1 MAHWSEMDEFDTLPR
16 SEPASASGQT
26 TALFLSLYV
35 LVLAF
40 FIVLVTISSPEKI
53 KSQAVMDSL
62 TSTFA
67 SLLAPSTDLTAF
79 TSNEGDLL
87 AAQAFQEQIAAV
99 FASPIRIAQVEVVQ
113 AGRLMRVVMASDSLF
128 IPETAELR
136 EAHVPLLDRIVASL
150 SVVTP
155 GLHYDMEFLIG
166 THPARDGMLPVAE
179 TLETARAG
187 AFARAMTARGTPPN
201 SVAVGVRPGDPR
213 EIVMRFFVRPLN
225 EVRLEFERTS
235 RHREAAR

>member
-1 MAHWSEMDEFDTLPR
+1 MDDFDSLARP
-16 SEPASASGQT
+16 EPASTAGHT

-40 FIVLVTISSPEKI
+40 FIVLVTISSPEKV
-53 KSQAVMDSL
+53 KSRAVMDSL

-67 SLLAPSTDLTAF
+67 SLMAPSTDLTAF
-79 TSNEGDLL
+79 TAKEGDFL

-99 FASPIRIAQVEVVQ
+99 FSAPVRIARVEVVQ
-113 AGRLMRVVMASDSLF
+113 PGRLMRVTMPADSLF
-128 IPETAELR
+128 RPETAEIR
-136 EAHVPLLDRIVASL
+136 ETQVPLLDRIVASL

-166 THPARDGMLPVAE
+166 SVPASGGMLPVSE

-187 AFARAMTARGTPPN
+187 VFARTMVGRGAPPGT
-201 SVAVGVRPGDPR
+201 VALGLRSGDPR
-213 EIVMRFFVRPLN
+213 QIVMRFFVRPRD
-225 EVRLEFERTS
+225 EVRLEFGR
-235 RHREAAR
+235 RQEADR

>member
-1 MAHWSEMDEFDTLPR
+1 MDEFDTLPR
-16 SEPASASGQT
+16 PEPASAAGQT

-53 KSQAVMDSL
+53 KSRAVMDSL
-62 TSTFA
+62 SSTFA
-67 SLLAPSTDLTAF
+67 SLLAPRTDLTAF

-113 AGRLMRVVMASDSLF
+113 PGRLMRVVMASDSLF
-128 IPETAELR
+128 LPGTAELR
-136 EAHVPLLDRIVASL
+136 EAHIPLLDRIVASL
-150 SVVTP
+150 SVTTP

-166 THPARDGMLPVAE
+166 SPPVDGGMLPVAA

-201 SVAVGVRPGDPR
+201 SVAVGLRPGDPR
-213 EIVMRFFVRPLN
+213 QIVLRFFVRPHN
-225 EVRLEFERTS
+225 EVRLEFDRTS
-235 RHREAAR
+235 RRQEAVP